1 MMLVARGCRGGAR
14 VSIFPEA
21 PLEGVVEP
29 GDAINPSNDF
39 WERLEGRREPGVF
52 SSPAGVNLL
61 ARREQRPPH
70 WLISPE
76 VQSQID

>member
-1 MMLVARGCRGGAR
+1 M
-14 VSIFPEA
+14 
-21 PLEGVVEP
+21 VEP

-39 WERLEGRREPGVF
+39 WDRLEGRREPGVF